1 MSYKAKLRPDIK
13 DRGKPS
19 VEFVFE
25 GKPRYFC
32 YGYIDQSTEE
42 LIDECREWKDEHDSK
57 DEYNVDPS
65 QFDDEDEYVDALRK
79 LWKRK
84 YDYFNE
90 FSSIDPSNYIHE
102 DAYGKA
108 IDNKRIG

>member
-1 MSYKAKLRPDIK
+1 MSCKAKLRPDIK

-42 LIDECREWKDEHDSK
+42 LIDECRECPENVHRADEVMQDLKAGRKPVYDGLRNRTSKIFKDRSDT
-57 DEYNVDPS
+57 
-65 QFDDEDEYVDALRK
+65 
-79 LWKRK
+79 
-84 YDYFNE
+84 
-90 FSSIDPSNYIHE
+90 
-102 DAYGKA
+102 
-108 IDNKRIG
+108 

>member
-1 MSYKAKLRPDIK
+1 MSCKAKLRPDIK

-42 LIDECREWKDEHDSK
+42 LIDECREYPENVYRADEVMRDLKKGRKTVYDGLRNRTSK
-57 DEYNVDPS
+57 IFKERSDT
-65 QFDDEDEYVDALRK
+65 
-79 LWKRK
+79 
-84 YDYFNE
+84 
-90 FSSIDPSNYIHE
+90 
-102 DAYGKA
+102 
-108 IDNKRIG
+108 